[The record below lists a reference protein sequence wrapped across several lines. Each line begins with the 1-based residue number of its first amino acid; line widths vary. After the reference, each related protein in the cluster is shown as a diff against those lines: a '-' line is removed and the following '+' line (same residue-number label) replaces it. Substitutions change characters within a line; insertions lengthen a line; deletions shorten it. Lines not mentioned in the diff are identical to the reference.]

1 MSLQDESFP
10 TDELFDQ
17 LNNLSSSG
25 ARNTWFAEHHKPAVF
40 ERDTAPFLEICYADP
55 DFDADGDV
63 ANKSAKTCVSDPV
76 GRDQEDEDDYDED
89 VDGKKCSLSLHLLNY
104 NGRNIP
110 IKHISYMYNFGTSMS
125 RCIMGTSFNGH
136 SQLAS
141 ANMYPFL
148 FNQAMI
154 INWVARRL
162 HWAAGAPARR
172 SLTRTS
178 IRPTRSAASST

>member
-89 VDGKKCSLSLHLLNY
+89 VDGKKCSLSLYTCLTTM
-104 NGRNIP
+104 GEIFPSNIS
-110 IKHISYMYNFGTSMS
+110 HI
-125 RCIMGTSFNGH
+125 CII
-136 SQLAS
+136 LVL
-141 ANMYPFL
+141 PCL
-148 FNQAMI
+148 D
-154 INWVARRL
+154 V
-162 HWAAGAPARR
+162 
-172 SLTRTS
+172 
-178 IRPTRSAASST
+178 